1 MIRRPPSNG
10 TVRVDAPAPGSRP
23 GSPVPRPDS
32 PPRIT
37 VEFFPGANRSPT
49 PGTSHVPGSADVNLP
64 TPELSVTIGDLVI
77 GTGQPAGESLPRPLS
92 EYQVVKV
99 AKLPTADAD
108 GLRTLNG
115 RQYVDVEYVGVVHVV
130 KDPVIGQYRAKLLRE
145 SVASGPILLHDPDS
159 KLWYPYVGEAT
170 QLQEIAHLYSDFVDM
185 AFNPDVPDAE
195 RFDFLRGL
203 QWLAAYPKDNFLWK
217 ALAEANVAGDWAA
230 SQQTIK
236 SVEALPDLQRL
247 MTPEQFEVLTERMFT
262 AERLVPLTEFERN
275 LGAYARN
282 LEQTGRF
289 DDYDS
294 LQLATREA
302 RAIPEELQELRDTFR
317 EHGTVEQPQRQ
328 EPTEV
333 TAQVMSNLQQAQR
346 AIYRA
351 KELLPLSGNQLP
363 SIFEK
368 GGAGIAKIK
377 SLRKYNAVT
386 QEFTADMTIAEH
398 AQKAIEIKSG
408 NCSENSKVVFSILAN
423 QPRISPIH
431 IVQATLTDVGG
442 SQVDH
447 QYVLIGDLDGKPSD
461 LVVADSWVEFPA
473 AHTVDKGK
481 FNFKLP
487 ALETLE
493 PGPAVA
499 EYGFIN
505 DTAPGPAMLP
515 AVVEDSTIRELKI
528 SKMHKNGYAEWISL
542 ETLGSTYHMPGEVP
556 VSFEKLPLSA
566 IEQRSAAYERFRAI
580 FRSDTNATQ

>member
-10 TVRVDAPAPGSRP
+10 TVRVDAHAPGSRP
-23 GSPVPRPDS
+23 VSPVPRPDS

-37 VEFFPGANRSPT
+37 VDVFPGSSRPPT
-49 PGTSHVPGSADVNLP
+49 PGTSHTPGGIDVNVP
-64 TPELSVTIGDLVI
+64 TVESSVTIGDLNL
-77 GTGQPAGESLPRPLS
+77 GSGQPAAASVSRPMS
-92 EYQVVKV
+92 DYKIPKV

-115 RQYVDVEYVGVVHVV
+115 RQYVDVENLGIVHVV
-130 KDPVIGQYRAKLLRE
+130 MDPALGQYRAKLLRE
-145 SVASGPILLHDPDS
+145 TVASGPILLQDPDS
-159 KLWYPYVGEAT
+159 RLWYPYVGEAT
-170 QLQEIAHLYSDFVDM
+170 QLKEIGVRYKDVVDM
-185 AFNPDVPDAE
+185 AFDSNTADFE

-203 QWLAAYPKDNFLWK
+203 QWLEEYPKDNFLWN
-217 ALAEANVAGDWAA
+217 ALAQANLAADWDA

-247 MTPEQFEVLTERMFT
+247 MTPEQFDALTERMFT

-282 LEQTGRF
+282 LQQTGRF

-302 RAIPEELQELRDTFR
+302 RAIPEELQELRETFR
-317 EHGTVEQPQRQ
+317 GHGTDAPPQRQ
-328 EPTEV
+328 APTEV
-333 TAQVMSNLQQAQR
+333 TAQVMSSLQQAQR

-351 KELLPLSGNQLP
+351 RELLPMSGNQLP

-368 GGAGIAKIK
+368 GGAGIAKVK
-377 SLRKYNAVT
+377 NLRKFNAVT
-386 QEFTADMTIAEH
+386 QEFTADMSIAEH

-408 NCSENSKVVFSILAN
+408 NCSENSKVVFSILAS
-423 QPRISPIH
+423 QPRTSPIH
-431 IVQATLTDVGG
+431 IVQATGPGIGG

-447 QYVLIGDLDGKPSD
+447 QYVLIGDLHGKPSD

-473 AHTVDKGK
+473 AHTVDNGK

-487 ALETLE
+487 PLETLE

-499 EYGFIN
+499 EYSFIN
-505 DTAPGPAMLP
+505 DTAPGPARLP
-515 AVVEDSTIRELKI
+515 AVVEDSTIRELKV

-542 ETLGSTYHMPGEVP
+542 GTLGSTYHMPGEVP
-556 VSFEKLPLSA
+556 VSFEKVPLSV
-566 IEQRSAAYERFRAI
+566 IERRSAAYERFKAI
-580 FRSDTNATQ
+580 FLPDDNATP